1 MANELTCART
11 CLPMW
16 IVTHICDIMTCRAP
30 ISLKLRESEKI
41 TVRQILSADCCL
53 LISSVIKCV
62 IKVKQISD
70 FFQGHIFSDKITN
83 LMLSLIAVE
92 RHFGALP
99 VIEFLRFAFCI
110 LSLDRLVSSRCNFL
124 KIAKSKLI
132 FARLCQ
138 ETGLLSQSGKI
149 SKLQFDSLVAV
160 SLAQANLLGEQP

>member
-1 MANELTCART
+1 MCSH
-11 CLPMW
+11 MS
-16 IVTHICDIMTCRAP
+16 THVDSDPYLWYNDIQSP
-30 ISLKLRESEKI
+30 ISLKLQESKKI
-41 TVRQILSADCCL
+41 TVRQILSADCSL

-70 FFQGHIFSDKITN
+70 FFQGHIFSDKIPN

-110 LSLDRLVSSRCNFL
+110 LSLDRLVSSRCN
-124 KIAKSKLI
+124 SI
-132 FARLCQ
+132 FARLLP
-138 ETGLLSQSGKI
+138 GDWSFISKIKI

-160 SLAQANLLGEQP
+160 SLAQASLLVVQP